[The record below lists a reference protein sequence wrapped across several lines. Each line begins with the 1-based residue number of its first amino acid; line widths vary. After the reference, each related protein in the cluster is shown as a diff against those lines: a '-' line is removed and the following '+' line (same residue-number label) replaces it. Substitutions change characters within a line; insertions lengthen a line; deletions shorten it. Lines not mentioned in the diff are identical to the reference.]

1 MMVVAQ
7 SQEMFLFLT
16 FCYLFHA
23 HSSFSQR
30 IMAHLVNEGGE
41 LVVEGLD
48 LLPLL
53 SPHSLDGGV
62 DLQVERSQE
71 TLVDGDLLDASRR
84 TDGEARATKAPS
96 HSTPIAKSTA
106 DPKPTAR
113 PATKAT
119 SEVATTPTDRDPLGP
134 P

>member
-84 TDGEARATKAPS
+84 TDGEARAP
-96 HSTPIAKSTA
+96 
-106 DPKPTAR
+106 
-113 PATKAT
+113 KAT
-119 SEVATTPTDRDPLGP
+119 SKASTSTTKPKASTSTKPKATTTSSTA
-134 P
+134 